1 MSNSILFSGT
11 ENLPQG
17 ETVDEPSFFL
27 DLNLGRIVEAV
38 TAGREEYNLK
48 PFFYTPLKNIDSIA
62 YRHEVFQDLEN
73 QDLFEQIKLFS
84 ENMRAMRRFI
94 EFAGKLHYKYQK
106 QRFFLDAV
114 EIYCDAVVRLS
125 RDLSF
130 ADLKSSG
137 LSAFRDYATHCVES
151 DDFTSLL
158 SQTKKLKAELA
169 SIKYCMHIK
178 GNCIRV
184 RKYDSETDYSSEV
197 EKTFDKFRQEAV
209 KNYRADFPDVPNMN
223 HVEAGVLEL
232 VAKLY
237 PDVFSSLEDYCAKN
251 GGFRDETIALFDREI
266 QFYLACLEH
275 VRLFA
280 HKGLRFCYPQMD
292 AESREVYVHEGFD
305 LALANKLVAES
316 APVVCNDFFL
326 ESSQRIFVV
335 SGPNQGGKTTFARM
349 FGQLHYLGAL
359 GCPVPGRKARLY
371 LSDEIFT
378 HFEKEEDIRNLR
390 GKLEDDLVRI
400 HAILQRA
407 TTHSILI
414 MNEIFTST
422 SLKDATFLSKE
433 IMDKIMQLDALCVW
447 VTFIDELASSSEKTV
462 SMVSTVVRENPA
474 LRTFKIVRR
483 SADGLAYAMSI
494 AEKHRVTYDHLI
506 DRIK

>member
-1 MSNSILFSGT
+1 MFNSILFYGT

-27 DLNLGRIVEAV
+27 DLNLGRIIEAV

-73 QDLFEQIKLFS
+73 QGLFEQIKLFS

-130 ADLKSSG
+130 ADLKSRG

-158 SQTKKLKAELA
+158 SQTKKLEAELA

-184 RKYDSETDYSSEV
+184 KKYDSEIDYSSEV
-197 EKTFDKFRQEAV
+197 EETFDKFRQEAV
-209 KNYRADFPDVPNMN
+209 KSYRADFPDLPNMN
-223 HVEAGVLEL
+223 HVEAGVLDL

-280 HKGLRFCYPQMD
+280 QNGLRFCYPQMD
-292 AESREVYVHEGFD
+292 AQSKEVYVREGFD

-316 APVVCNDFFL
+316 ATVVCNDFFL

-349 FGQLHYLGAL
+349 FGQLHYLGVL

-390 GKLEDDLVRI
+390 SKLEDDLVRI
-400 HAILQRA
+400 NAILQRA